1 MRNNS
6 NSGLRPEVIADLF
19 RASGLKEKIFF
30 TLMMIFIFR
39 LGVHIP
45 VAGLDSSKIAAMFGQ
60 GNLLGLIDMF
70 SGGALSKFSVFA
82 MGIIPYINSSIIIQL
97 MTSVIPKL
105 EELQKEGGEAGRK
118 QIAQITRYLTIILGT
133 LQSTGMAIALW
144 RSDAVLGYPAAGS
157 PPIMFIISTVMTL
170 IAGTV
175 FIMWMGEQITEK
187 GIGQGVSILIFV
199 GIISRFPSYFANT
212 AQAVESGSTNW
223 FSVTLL
229 LLVFLSLI
237 VGIIFAS
244 EGARKIPVQS
254 AKRQVGNKMYGGR
267 STYLPFRIN
276 QGGVMPIIF
285 ASSVLLFPATLG
297 QFVKTGW
304 LKEVSD
310 ALNPSTNLYSVAYC
324 ALIFFFTFFYA
335 SLTMNPIEIA
345 NNLKRY
351 GSFIPG
357 YRPGRPT
364 GEYLE
369 AILNRI
375 TLLGALFISLIA
387 LIPMIAEKLLGVTTL
402 QGLGSTALLIMVGV
416 AIDLFNQMQTH
427 LLARQ
432 YDGFVK

>member
-1 MRNNS
+1 MRSNNALS
-6 NSGLRPEVIADLF
+6 PNVIADMLK
-19 RASGLKEKIFF
+19 ASGLKQKILF
-30 TLMMIFIFR
+30 TLAVVFIFR

-45 VAGLDSSKIAAMFGQ
+45 VSGLDLAVIEKMFGQ

-70 SGGALSKFSVFA
+70 SGGALSKFSIFA

-144 RSDAVLGYPAAGS
+144 RSGAVIGHPATGA
-157 PPIMFIISTVMTL
+157 PPIMFILNTVAL
-170 IAGTV
+170 LVGGTI
-175 FIMWMGEQITEK
+175 FIMWLGEQITEK
-187 GIGQGVSILIFV
+187 GIGNGASILIFV
-199 GIISRFPSYFANT
+199 GIVSRFPSYFGAT
-212 AQAVESGSTNW
+212 AESVSAGATNW
-223 FSVTLL
+223 FAVSLL
-229 LLVFLSLI
+229 LLVFMALI

-267 STYLPFRIN
+267 STFLPFRIN

-285 ASSVLLFPATLG
+285 ASSVLLFPATIS
-297 QFVKTGW
+297 QFVQTGW
-304 LKEVSD
+304 VRTITDS
-310 ALNPSTNLYSVAYC
+310 LNPSKPLYSVAYC
-324 ALIFFFTFFYA
+324 GLIFFFTFFYA
-335 SLTMNPIEIA
+335 SITLNPIDIA

-364 GEYLE
+364 AEYLE
-369 AILNRI
+369 MILNRI
-375 TLLGALFISLIA
+375 TFLGALFISMIA
-387 LIPMIAEKLLGVTTL
+387 LIPMLAERALGVTTL

-416 AIDLFNQMQTH
+416 AIDLFNQLQTH

-432 YDGFVK
+432 YDGFIK

>member
-1 MRNNS
+1 MKNNS
-6 NSGLRPEVIADLF
+6 ALRPEVLADLF
-19 RASGLKEKIFF
+19 RSSGLKEKIFF
-30 TLMMIFIFR
+30 TLMMIFVFR

-82 MGIIPYINSSIIIQL
+82 MGIIPYINASIIIQL

-105 EELQKEGGEAGRK
+105 EEMQKEGGEAGRK
-118 QIAQITRYLTIILGT
+118 QLAQITRYLTIVLGT

-144 RSDAVLGYPAAGS
+144 RSDAVLGYPAAGV
-157 PPIMFIISTVMTL
+157 PPVMFIISTVMTL
-170 IAGTV
+170 IAGTI
-175 FIMWMGEQITEK
+175 FITWIGEQITEK
-187 GIGQGVSILIFV
+187 GIGQGASILIFA
-199 GIISRFPSYFANT
+199 GIISRFPSYFSNT
-212 AQAVESGSTNW
+212 ADAVESGSTNW
-223 FSVTLL
+223 FSVVLL
-229 LLVFLSLI
+229 LTVFLALI

-244 EGARKIPVQS
+244 EGARRIPVQS

-285 ASSVLLFPATLG
+285 ASSVLLFPSTLG

-304 LKEVSD
+304 LKTVSD
-310 ALNPSTNLYSVAYC
+310 ALNPSTMLYSAAYC
-324 ALIFFFTFFYA
+324 GLIFFFTFFYA

-364 GEYLE
+364 AEYLE

-375 TLLGALFISLIA
+375 TLLGAFFISLIA
-387 LIPMIAEKLLGVTTL
+387 LVPMVAERVLGVTTL

>member
-6 NSGLRPEVIADLF
+6 ALRPEVLSELF
-19 RASGLKEKIFF
+19 KASGLQNKILF
-30 TLMMIFIFR
+30 TLLIIFIFR

-45 VAGLDSSKIAAMFGQ
+45 VSGLDLEVVQRLFNS
-60 GNLLGLIDMF
+60 GNLLSLIDMF
-70 SGGALSKFSVFA
+70 SGGALSKFSIFA

-118 QIAQITRYLTIILGT
+118 QLAQITRYLTIILGT

-144 RSDAVLGYPAAGS
+144 RSGAVLGHPATGT
-157 PPIMFIISTVMTL
+157 PPILFIINTVIL
-170 IAGTV
+170 LVAGTV

-187 GIGQGVSILIFV
+187 GIGNGASMLIFI
-199 GIISRFPSYFANT
+199 GIIARFPSYFSQT
-212 AQAVESGSTNW
+212 FESVNAGATNW
-223 FSVTLL
+223 FSVSLL
-229 LLVFLSLI
+229 M
-237 VGIIFAS
+237 IIFLALVVAIVYAS

-254 AKRQVGNKMYGGR
+254 AKRQIGNRMYGGR

-285 ASSVLLFPATLG
+285 ASSVLLFPATVS
-297 QFVKTGW
+297 QFVQTG
-304 LKEVSD
+304 VIRSISD
-310 ALNPSTNLYSVAYC
+310 ALHPSKPLYALVYC
-324 ALIFFFTFFYA
+324 GLIFFFTFFYA
-335 SLTMNPIEIA
+335 SITLNPIDIA

-364 GEYLE
+364 AEYLE
-369 AILNRI
+369 SILGRI
-375 TLLGALFISLIA
+375 TFLGAMFISMIA
-387 LIPMIAEKLLGVTTL
+387 LVPMIAERVLGVTTL
-402 QGLGSTALLIMVGV
+402 TGLGSTSLLIMVGV
-416 AIDLFNQMQTH
+416 AIDLFNQLQSH

-432 YDGFVK
+432 YDGFIK

>member
-6 NSGLRPEVIADLF
+6 ALRPQVIADLF
-19 RASGLKEKIFF
+19 KASGLKEKIFF
-30 TLMMIFIFR
+30 TLIMIFVFR

-45 VAGLDSSKIAAMFGQ
+45 VSGLDPSRIAAMFGQ

-97 MTSVIPKL
+97 MTSVIPRL
-105 EELQKEGGEAGRK
+105 EEMQKEGGEAGRK
-118 QIAQITRYLTIILGT
+118 QLAQITRYLTIILGT

-144 RSDAVLGYPAAGS
+144 RSDAVIGFPAAGA

-170 IAGTV
+170 IAGTI

-187 GIGQGVSILIFV
+187 GIGQGASILIFV
-199 GIISRFPSYFANT
+199 GIISRFPSYFSNT

-223 FSVTLL
+223 FAVILL
-229 LLVFLSLI
+229 LAVFMALI

-304 LKEVSD
+304 LKTVSD
-310 ALNPSTNLYSVAYC
+310 ALNPSTMLYSAAYC
-324 ALIFFFTFFYA
+324 GLIFFFTFFYA

-364 GEYLE
+364 AEYLE

-375 TLLGALFISLIA
+375 TLLGACFISLIA
-387 LIPMIAEKLLGVTTL
+387 LIPMLAEKALGVTTL

>member
-1 MRNNS
+1 MKNNS
-6 NSGLRPEVIADLF
+6 ALRPEVIADLF
-19 RASGLKEKIFF
+19 RASGLKEKILF
-30 TLMMIFIFR
+30 TLIMVFIFR

-45 VAGLDSSKIAAMFGQ
+45 VAGLDADKIAAMFGS

-82 MGIIPYINSSIIIQL
+82 MGIIPYINASIIIQL

-105 EELQKEGGEAGRK
+105 EEMQKEGGEAGRK

-144 RSDAVLGYPAAGS
+144 RSDAVLGHPAAGA
-157 PPIMFIISTVMTL
+157 PPIMFILSTVMTL

-175 FIMWMGEQITEK
+175 FIMWMGEQMTEK
-187 GIGQGVSILIFV
+187 GIGNGVSVLIFA
-199 GIISRFPSYFANT
+199 GIIARFPSYFSNT
-212 AQAVESGSTNW
+212 AQAVESGATNW
-223 FSVTLL
+223 FAVSLL
-229 LLVFLSLI
+229 LLVFLALI
-237 VGIIFAS
+237 VAIVYAS

-254 AKRQVGNKMYGGR
+254 AKRQIGNKMYGGR

-285 ASSVLLFPATLG
+285 ASSVLLFPATIG
-297 QFVKTGW
+297 QFVKSGW
-304 LKEVSD
+304 IKTVAD
-310 ALNPSTNLYSVAYC
+310 ALNPSTMLYAFAYC
-324 ALIFFFTFFYA
+324 GLIFFFTFFYA
-335 SLTMNPIEIA
+335 SLTMNPVEIA

-364 GEYLE
+364 AEYLE
-369 AILNRI
+369 GVLNRI
-375 TLLGALFISLIA
+375 TLLGAFFISMIA
-387 LIPMIAEKLLGVTTL
+387 LIPMLFEKALGVTTL
-402 QGLGSTALLIMVGV
+402 QGLGSTSLLIMVGV
-416 AIDLFNQMQTH
+416 AIDLYNQMQTH